1 MKCISHII
9 PFLFMVLM
17 AVNARAQEGIT
28 RAHPSHSIELT
39 MGYSQLK
46 EANLHGMV
54 FRGIGY
60 AISYNAVRERDNI
73 SALNVS
79 IGNSHLTT
87 GPEDGFPSLN
97 ASASLH
103 YRYLFR
109 AGTSSRLHI
118 HTGLGSFL
126 RYNVSFFENWDESHL
141 YWANSLGIDV
151 TQRFALPVFRD
162 AGLSGSV
169 SLPVFLV
176 LSRPARERDFKM
188 DDFSFGGLLK
198 SLHQKPEFR
207 LPHRS
212 TYVSGSL
219 EYRVSREKQSR
230 PALTYSFSYYSL
242 NTSYSNTARSLRH
255 HVGIKWSL

>member
-118 HTGLGSFL
+118 HTGLG
-126 RYNVSFFENWDESHL
+126 VFFE
-141 YWANSLGIDV
+141 I
-151 TQRFALPVFRD
+151 QRKLF
-162 AGLSGSV
+162 
-169 SLPVFLV
+169 
-176 LSRPARERDFKM
+176 
-188 DDFSFGGLLK
+188 
-198 SLHQKPEFR
+198 
-207 LPHRS
+207 
-212 TYVSGSL
+212 
-219 EYRVSREKQSR
+219 
-230 PALTYSFSYYSL
+230 
-242 NTSYSNTARSLRH
+242 
-255 HVGIKWSL
+255 